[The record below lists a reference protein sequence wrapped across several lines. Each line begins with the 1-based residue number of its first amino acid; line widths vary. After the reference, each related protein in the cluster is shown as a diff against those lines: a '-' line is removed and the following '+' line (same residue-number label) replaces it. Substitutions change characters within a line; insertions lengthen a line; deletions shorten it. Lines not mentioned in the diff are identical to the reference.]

1 MNLRKCSALM
11 AVLFMLNFAGC
22 DSIKDKNKCDV
33 KDNVT
38 AERMTY
44 KNSNISVEEV
54 KGKYDADNEMTDRI
68 MPLYN
73 VNKDEEFI
81 FKFKCDLTADSSIG
95 LYDVVTVHT
104 DKECKDE
111 SKIYYYSSIDK
122 SSDGSVV
129 KISPM
134 EPILKT
140 KTDSDN
146 YVDKNKCTWGSAPM
160 LYLAIHY
167 EQYSDRIRKLNR
179 PIVIPFTVK
188 SEVEVPNVKAVI
200 GTDGVY
206 RLEWDPVEGADH
218 YTVYNLTNADI
229 IAGKNNDEIDGEKN
243 AYKGSSLLKIADTT
257 DTEFAGFSGEK
268 DGVVTM
274 RDGAYVIGQN
284 YNVSGTYYVTA
295 VSGDKESNLSAPCK
309 TVGLKLPCKVED
321 SQDISN
327 LRYKDVSELPLEIDV
342 RNIDDSVSRR
352 KVLYKLQPGNNTSV
366 GSRAEYKYSI
376 EGTAITGFVVLNDY
390 ENPNKEYPET
400 IGTESSS
407 GNYVPEDNIKKS
419 PDSSVDTIIGDKN
432 KKDKDD
438 NLVDSQIENTKSHK
452 DSGKDTK
459 TETPEKGVYIN
470 AESPEE
476 EWLALNMAAGNED
489 ISLEA
494 FPKLQDP
501 YVLKDTF
508 YKVYYQNPFILG
520 ICAFAYDYN
529 TFNFKV
535 EYSYSKDEIKKR
547 QKELVEKAAKIN
559 DEIIKDG
566 MSDDEKQFAL
576 AVKEALSKKGM
587 ESKLKEAGYVY
598 NNGFLVLNFNAGNGN
613 KSDN

>member
-1 MNLRKCSALM
+1 M
-11 AVLFMLNFAGC
+11 
-22 DSIKDKNKCDV
+22 
-33 KDNVT
+33 
-38 AERMTY
+38 
-44 KNSNISVEEV
+44 
-54 KGKYDADNEMTDRI
+54 
-68 MPLYN
+68 
-73 VNKDEEFI
+73 
-81 FKFKCDLTADSSIG
+81 
-95 LYDVVTVHT
+95 
-104 DKECKDE
+104 
-111 SKIYYYSSIDK
+111 KILI
-122 SSDGSVV
+122 
-129 KISPM
+129 
-134 EPILKT
+134 
-140 KTDSDN
+140 
-146 YVDKNKCTWGSAPM
+146 
-160 LYLAIHY
+160 
-167 EQYSDRIRKLNR
+167 
-179 PIVIPFTVK
+179 
-188 SEVEVPNVKAVI
+188 
-200 GTDGVY
+200 
-206 RLEWDPVEGADH
+206 
-218 YTVYNLTNADI
+218 
-229 IAGKNNDEIDGEKN
+229 
-243 AYKGSSLLKIADTT
+243 
-257 DTEFAGFSGEK
+257 
-268 DGVVTM
+268 
-274 RDGAYVIGQN
+274 
-284 YNVSGTYYVTA
+284 
-295 VSGDKESNLSAPCK
+295 
-309 TVGLKLPCKVED
+309 
-321 SQDISN
+321 
-327 LRYKDVSELPLEIDV
+327 
-342 RNIDDSVSRR
+342 
-352 KVLYKLQPGNNTSV
+352 
-366 GSRAEYKYSI
+366 
-376 EGTAITGFVVLNDY
+376 
-390 ENPNKEYPET
+390 
-400 IGTESSS
+400 
-407 GNYVPEDNIKKS
+407 
-419 PDSSVDTIIGDKN
+419 
-432 KKDKDD
+432 D